1 MLEVA
6 DIIRRHGAAVR
17 AQLGTG
23 LLPSYARALR
33 DLVACR
39 TAACGGQLTQC
50 TACGEQVY
58 RYHSCRNRHCP
69 KCGGDQ
75 TARWLERHQAR
86 LLPCPHYL
94 ITVTLPAALRPV
106 AFGHQAVVYG
116 ALMRCAAAAL
126 QALAADPRFIG
137 TSVGCIAVLHTW
149 TRALLYHPHVH
160 LIVTAGG
167 LSADRTQWIAP
178 KNPAFLVPVQAMSV
192 IVRAKMC
199 AALKGAAL
207 LEKVPP
213 KVWTTPW
220 VVHAKPA
227 GDGARVLDY
236 LARYLFRVAISNSR
250 LEQIDEDRVTF
261 RYRDNRTQE
270 TRRATVSGVEFLR
283 RFLQHVLPRRCTKV
297 RYYGLWSAT
306 RRQDLAL
313 ARTLLVAERT
323 PASPVQPPGAS
334 TTTPVT
340 SPAAAPVCPRCHLGT
355 LTLIAILR
363 PQRKVPP

>member
-6 DIIRRHGAAVR
+6 EIIRRHGTAVR
-17 AQLGTG
+17 ASLGDR
-23 LLPSYARALR
+23 LLPSQARALR

-39 TAACGGQLTQC
+39 TAACGGQRTQC

-94 ITVTLPAALRPV
+94 ITVTVPRALRAL

-137 TSVGCIAVLHTW
+137 TQVGGIAVLHTW

-167 LSADRTQWIAP
+167 LSADRAQWIAP
-178 KNPAFLVPVQAMSV
+178 KHPAFLVPVKALSV
-192 IVRAKMC
+192 LVRAKMC
-199 AALKGAAL
+199 AALTQAKL
-207 LEKVPP
+207 LEETPSA
-213 KVWTTPW
+213 VWTTPW
-220 VVHAKPA
+220 VVHAQPA
-227 GDGARVLDY
+227 GNGARVLEY
-236 LARYLFRVAISNSR
+236 LARYLFRVAITHSR
-250 LEQIDEDRVTF
+250 LEQIDADQVTF

-306 RRQDLAL
+306 RRADLDH
-313 ARTLLVAERT
+313 ARTLLTAER
-323 PASPVQPPGAS
+323 APVSTAQPPTTP
-334 TTTPVT
+334 TTTPAAP
-340 SPAAAPVCPRCHLGT
+340 PAAALVCPLCHLGT
-355 LTLIAILR
+355 LTLVAILR
-363 PQRKVPP
+363 PARKVPP

>member
-6 DIIRRHGAAVR
+6 DIIRRFGAAVR

-23 LLPSYARALR
+23 LLPSQARALR

-50 TACGEQVY
+50 TACGGEVY

-75 TARWLERHQAR
+75 TARWLERHRAR
-86 LLPCPHYL
+86 LLPCAHYL

-116 ALMRCAAAAL
+116 ALMRSAAAAL
-126 QALAADPRFIG
+126 QALAADPRFLG
-137 TSVGCIAVLHTW
+137 TQVGCIAVLHTW

-167 LSADRTQWIAP
+167 LSADRTQWMAP
-178 KNPAFLVPVQAMSV
+178 THPAFLVPVQALSV

-199 AALKGAAL
+199 AALQRAGL
-207 LEKVPP
+207 LTKVPSA
-213 KVWTTPW
+213 VWTTPW
-220 VVHAKPA
+220 VVHAQPA
-227 GDGARVLDY
+227 GNGARVLDY

-250 LEQIDEDRVTF
+250 LEQIDDDQVTF

-270 TRRATVSGVEFLR
+270 TRRATVPGVEFLR
-283 RFLQHVLPRRCTKV
+283 RFLQHVLPRRCMKV

-306 RRQDLAL
+306 RRADLDH
-313 ARTLLVAERT
+313 ARTLL
-323 PASPVQPPGAS
+323 
-334 TTTPVT
+334 
-340 SPAAAPVCPRCHLGT
+340 AAAPVTAAQPPAPPTATPVALPAAALACPLCHTGT
-355 LTLIAILR
+355 LTLVAILR
-363 PQRKVPP
+363 PHRKVPP

>member
-6 DIIRRHGAAVR
+6 DIIRRHGTALR
-17 AQLGTG
+17 ARLGTR
-23 LLPSYARALR
+23 LLPSQARALR

-75 TARWLERHQAR
+75 TARWVERHRAR

-94 ITVTLPAALRPV
+94 ITVTLPGTLRAL

-116 ALMRCAAAAL
+116 ALMRAAAAL
-126 QALAADPRFIG
+126 QSLAADPRFVG
-137 TSVGCIAVLHTW
+137 ASLGCIAVLHTW
-149 TRALLYHPHVH
+149 TRALHYHPHVH

-167 LSADRTQWIAP
+167 LAADRTQWIAP
-178 KNPAFLVPVQAMSV
+178 KHPGFLVPVRALSV

-199 AALKGAAL
+199 DALTHARL
-207 LEKVPP
+207 LDQVPP
-213 KVWTTPW
+213 EVWTTPW
-220 VVHAKPA
+220 VVHAQPA
-227 GDGARVLDY
+227 GNGARVLDY
-236 LARYLFRVAISNSR
+236 LARYLFRVAITNSR
-250 LEQIDEDRVTF
+250 LEQIDDDSVTF
-261 RYRDNRTQE
+261 RYRDNRTQVI
-270 TRRATVSGVEFLR
+270 RQATLTGVEFLR

-306 RRQDLAL
+306 RRADLDH
-313 ARTLLVAERT
+313 ARTLLDAPRAT
-323 PASPVQPPGAS
+323 ADQSSAKP
-334 TTTPVT
+334 TTTPGT
-340 SPAAAPVCPRCHLGT
+340 PAPIVCPLCHAGT
-355 LTLIAILR
+355 LTLIVVLR
-363 PQRKVPP
+363 PARKVPP

>member
-17 AQLGTG
+17 AHLGSR
-23 LLPSYARALR
+23 LLPSQARALR
-33 DLVACR
+33 DLMACR

-50 TACGEQVY
+50 TACGRQVY
-58 RYHSCRNRHCP
+58 RFHSCRNRHCP

-75 TARWLERHQAR
+75 TARWLERHRAR
-86 LLPCPHYL
+86 LLPCRHYL
-94 ITVTLPAALRPV
+94 ITVTLPSALRAV
-106 AFGHQAVVYG
+106 AFQHQAVVYG

-126 QALAADPRFIG
+126 QALAADPRFVG
-137 TSVGCIAVLHTW
+137 ASLGCIAVLHTW

-178 KNPAFLVPVQAMSV
+178 RHPAFLVPVRALSV
-192 IVRAKMC
+192 LVRARMC
-199 AALKGAAL
+199 AALKRAGL
-207 LEKVPP
+207 LGQVSPE
-213 KVWTTPW
+213 VWTTPW
-220 VVHAKPA
+220 VVHAQPA

-250 LEQIDEDRVTF
+250 LEQIDDEHVTF
-261 RYRDNRTQE
+261 RYRDHRTQAI
-270 TRRATVSGVEFLR
+270 RRATLTGVEFLR
-283 RFLQHVLPRRCTKV
+283 RFLQHVLPRRCVKV

-306 RRQDLAL
+306 RRSDLDH
-313 ARTLLVAERT
+313 ARDVLQAGRGT
-323 PASPVQPPGAS
+323 P
-334 TTTPVT
+334 
-340 SPAAAPVCPRCHLGT
+340 SPAASASSPPSDVPPPCPLCHAGT
-355 LTLIAILR
+355 LTLIAVLR

>member
-1 MLEVA
+1 MLDVA
-6 DIIRRHGAAVR
+6 DIIRRHGAALR
-17 AQLGTG
+17 AHLGSR
-23 LLPSYARALR
+23 LLPSQARALR

-50 TACGEQVY
+50 TACGREVY

-75 TARWLERHQAR
+75 TARWLDRHRAR

-126 QALAADPRFIG
+126 QALAADPRFVG
-137 TSVGCIAVLHTW
+137 ASLGCIAVLHTW
-149 TRALLYHPHVH
+149 TRALLFHPHVH
-160 LIVTAGG
+160 LMVTAGG
-167 LSADRTQWIAP
+167 LSADRTHWIAP
-178 KNPAFLVPVQAMSV
+178 THPAFLVPVRALSE

-199 AALKGAAL
+199 AAVTHAGLLGQVPAA
-207 LEKVPP
+207 
-213 KVWTTPW
+213 VWTTPW
-220 VVHAKPA
+220 VVHAQPA

-236 LARYLFRVAISNSR
+236 LARYLFRVAITNSR
-250 LEQIDEDRVTF
+250 LDQIDDDQVTF
-261 RYRDNRTQE
+261 RYRENRTQAI
-270 TRRATVSGVEFLR
+270 RRATLSGVEFLR
-283 RFLQHVLPRRCTKV
+283 RFLQHVLPRRYTKV

-306 RRQDLAL
+306 RRADLDL
-313 ARTLLVAERT
+313 ARTLLNAANPTAT
-323 PASPVQPPGAS
+323 PVGRPLTP
-334 TTTPVT
+334 TTTLGA
-340 SPAAAPVCPRCHLGT
+340 PAPIVCPLCHAGT

>member
-6 DIIRRHGAAVR
+6 DIIRRSGAAVR
-17 AQLGTG
+17 ALLGSR
-23 LLPSYARALR
+23 LLPSQARALR

-50 TACGEQVY
+50 TACGGQVY

-75 TARWLERHQAR
+75 TTRWLERHQAR
-86 LLPCPHYL
+86 RLPCRHYL
-94 ITVTLPAALRPV
+94 ITVTLPGALRAL

-116 ALMRCAAAAL
+116 ALMRSAAAAL
-126 QALAADPRFIG
+126 QVLAADPRFVG
-137 TSVGCIAVLHTW
+137 TQVGCIAVLHTW

-167 LSADRTQWIAP
+167 LSADRTRWIAP
-178 KNPAFLVPVQAMSV
+178 KHRAFLVPVQAMSV

-199 AALKGAAL
+199 AALNRASL
-207 LEKVPP
+207 LDQVASD
-213 KVWTTPW
+213 VWTTPW
-220 VVHAKPA
+220 VVHAQPA
-227 GDGARVLDY
+227 GDGTRVLDY
-236 LARYLFRVAISNSR
+236 LARYLFRVAIPISR
-250 LEQIDEDRVTF
+250 LYRFDDDLVTF
-261 RYRDNRTQE
+261 RYRDNRTQAI
-270 TRRATVSGVEFLR
+270 RRATLSGVDFLR
-283 RFLQHVLPRRCTKV
+283 RFLQHVLPRRCIKV

-306 RRQDLAL
+306 RRADLDH
-313 ARTLLVAERT
+313 ARTLLAAAHAT
-323 PASPVQPPGAS
+323 ADASPATP
-334 TTTPVT
+334 TTTPT
-340 SPAAAPVCPRCHLGT
+340 TTPGAPAPIVCPLCRAGT

>member
-1 MLEVA
+1 VLEVA
-6 DIIRRHGAAVR
+6 EIIRRHGTAVR
-17 AQLGTG
+17 AFLGTH
-23 LLPSYARALR
+23 LLPSQARALR

-39 TAACGGQLTQC
+39 TAVCGGQRTQC
-50 TACGEQVY
+50 TACGGEVY

-75 TARWLERHQAR
+75 TARWLDRHQAR

-94 ITVTLPAALRPV
+94 ITVTLPGALRAL
-106 AFGHQAVVYG
+106 AFGHQALVYG
-116 ALMRCAAAAL
+116 ALMRSAAAAL
-126 QALAADPRFIG
+126 HALAADPRFVG
-137 TSVGCIAVLHTW
+137 TQVGCIAVLHTW

-167 LSADRTQWIAP
+167 LSADRTEWIAP
-178 KNPAFLVPVQAMSV
+178 THSAFLVPVQALSV

-199 AALKGAAL
+199 AALNRAGL
-207 LEKVPP
+207 LGQVSPE
-213 KVWTTPW
+213 VWTTPW
-220 VVHAKPA
+220 VVHAQPA

-236 LARYLFRVAISNSR
+236 LARYLFRVAITNSR
-250 LEQIDEDRVTF
+250 LEQIDDDRITF

-306 RRQDLAL
+306 RRADLDH
-313 ARTLLVAERT
+313 ARTLLAAERAPVAAAQP
-323 PASPVQPPGAS
+323 PASS
-334 TTTPVT
+334 TAAPVT
-340 SPAAAPVCPRCHLGT
+340 LPAAALVCPLCHTGT